1 MVDDDTNKKIIEEEI
16 RSPQKKQKKADRKP
30 AG

>member
-16 RSPQKKQKKADRKP
+16 RSPQKKQKADRKP